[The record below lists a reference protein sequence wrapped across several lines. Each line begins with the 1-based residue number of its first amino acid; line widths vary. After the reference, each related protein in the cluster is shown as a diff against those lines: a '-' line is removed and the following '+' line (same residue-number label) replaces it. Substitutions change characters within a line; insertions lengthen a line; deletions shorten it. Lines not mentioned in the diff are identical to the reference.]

1 MACYYPTD
9 SAFHTD
15 KSNVF
20 VTYLMVCFE
29 LLAHFAALK
38 YNLQLIT

>member
-1 MACYYPTD
+1 MACYYPTG

-15 KSNVF
+15 N

-29 LLAHFAALK
+29 SLAHFVALK